1 MIGDHVAVSPNVAIL
16 RVRHAWRQVQFQ
28 RWNNFDLESH
38 DPARCKVTLYGILF
52 LIVVASAA
60 VLVVAAFV
68 SLLSGKPGRA
78 FKLTLFAVLGVVFY
92 IGVVYVSTALSTK
105 QLVPRGTSFC
115 NDDWCLAVD
124 TVKQNSEAIQTRYDI
139 TLRISSLERGRAQRE
154 NGATDVF
161 LEDSQGRRFEPLS
174 GPPDVLLNV
183 LLQPGQSVKAQ
194 RHFDV
199 PIESRDIRLGIG
211 RVTILPFC
219 TVIGECAA
227 FGKGTMFL
235 LD

>member
-1 MIGDHVAVSPNVAIL
+1 MTLFGLLFIL
-16 RVRHAWRQVQFQ
+16 
-28 RWNNFDLESH
+28 
-38 DPARCKVTLYGILF
+38 
-52 LIVVASAA
+52 VVASAA
-60 VLVVAAFV
+60 ILVIIGFV
-68 SLLSGKPGRA
+68 SLLSGKFGKA
-78 FKLTLFAVLGVVFY
+78 LTLLLSAVLGTALY
-92 IGVVYVSTALSTK
+92 IGGVYLITALSTR
-105 QLVPRGTSFC
+105 QLIPRGTPFC

-124 TVKQNSEAIQTRYDI
+124 KVKQNSEAINTRYDI
-139 TLRISSLERGRAQRE
+139 TLRIFSRARGRAQRE

-161 LEDSQGRRFEPLS
+161 LEDSQGRRFDPLS

-183 LLQPGQSVKAQ
+183 ILQPGQSVKAQ

-199 PIESRDIRLGIG
+199 PIEFREMRLGIG

-219 TVIGECAA
+219 TVVGECAA